1 VFCQCGFENLEVLEN
16 CVTLRFGH
24 ATREITLND
33 EFLSQ
38 FLLDRKVLLLTFKP
52 LFEIFIKVSVF
63 DCSKAIFVN
72 MRIAPGAKSTFGPIW
87 MRKGPKNIKT
97 FIELLPAVALNQSK
111 AQAKD
116 LRKLHP

>member
-1 VFCQCGFENLEVLEN
+1 MFCQCGFENLEVLEN
-16 CVTLRFGH
+16 CVMLRFGH

-38 FLLDRKVLLLTFKP
+38 FLLDRKVLLMTFKP

-87 MRKGPKNIKT
+87 MRKSPKKLQKIT
-97 FIELLPAVALNQSK
+97 GILITVASNRAK

-116 LRKLHP
+116 LRKLH